1 MDFSYHSLVK
11 LFEIEKYRSSPLIQM
26 KCDSVKEKY
35 PNKYPIYNKASKV
48 LDCVHTLI
56 ESKKLEPN
64 DKTIDLTINKII
76 SIPSFDSYSSGDLLL
91 RVYPDPVTQVYS
103 TPITHGK
110 INSIKRVTQTQNI
123 HLNSCFR
130 QQPSSST
137 DFDILLP
144 REIVHVASMRLASI
158 ELPNTRL
165 LISKRQNNNAF
176 QIRINGDT
184 YSFEVPDGNY
194 TTTTL
199 VNALNALLA
208 NSNGFDTQLEFTVD
222 SQFHTTLTTRVE
234 IPPLATVTFSFYS
247 RSIGWMLG
255 FRQTQYEYVQIV
267 SSEGLFDL
275 IGDRYVYLGVED
287 YQSNTNINNIVC
299 LDKSYIDKSILAKIL
314 TNDEKFAL
322 ISYDTD
328 PLSKKR
334 IYNGPVT
341 LKKFHITLLDKFCR
355 VIDLQQM
362 DFSFTL
368 ELELIYENF

>member
-11 LFEIEKYRSSPLIQM
+11 LFEIEKYSSSPLIQM

-35 PNKYPIYNKASKV
+35 PNKYPIYNKAAKV

-64 DKTIDLTINKII
+64 DKLIDLTINKII
-76 SIPSFDSYSSGDLLL
+76 SIPSFDSYSSGDLLQ
-91 RVYPDPVTQVYS
+91 RINPDPVTQVYS

-110 INSIKRVTQTQNI
+110 LNAIKRVTQTQNI

-130 QQPSSST
+130 QQPSTST

-184 YSFEVPDGNY
+184 HTFEVPDGNY
-194 TTTTL
+194 TSITL
-199 VNALNALLA
+199 VTALNDLLTA
-208 NSNGFDTQLEFTVD
+208 AGPPFDTLVFTID
-222 SQFHTTLTTRVE
+222 SQFHTILTTIVPT
-234 IPPLATVTFSFYS
+234 IPVTFSFYS

-255 FRQTQYEYVQIV
+255 FRQSQYEYVQIV
-267 SSEGLFDL
+267 KSEGLFDA

-299 LDKSYIDKSILAKIL
+299 LDKSYIDKSILAKIP

-322 ISYDTD
+322 IIYDTD

-341 LKKFHITLLDKFCR
+341 LKKFHITLLDKFCK
-355 VIDLQQM
+355 VIDLQYM

>member
-1 MDFSYHSLVK
+1 MDFSYQSLVK
-11 LFEIEKYRSSPLIQM
+11 LFEIEKYSSSPLIQM

-35 PNKYPIYNKASKV
+35 PNKYPIYNKAAKV
-48 LDCVHTLI
+48 LDCVHNLI
-56 ESKKLEPN
+56 ESKKLDPN
-64 DKTIDLTINKII
+64 DKLIDRAIDKII
-76 SIPSFDSYSSGDLLL
+76 SIPSFDSYSAADLVQ
-91 RVYPDPVTQVYS
+91 RVHPDPVTQVYS

-144 REIVHVASMRLASI
+144 REIVHVSSMRLASI

-165 LISKRQNNNAF
+165 LISKKQNNNAF
-176 QIRINGDT
+176 QLRINGDT

-199 VNALNALLA
+199 VNVLNDLLA
-208 NSNGFDTQLEFTVD
+208 NSNGFDTHLEFTVD

-234 IPPLATVTFSFYS
+234 IPPLGPVTFSFYS

-255 FRQTQYEYVQIV
+255 FRQSQYEYVQTIR
-267 SSEGLFDL
+267 SEGLFDA
-275 IGDRYVYLGVED
+275 IGDRYVYLAVED

-299 LDKSYIDKSILAKIL
+299 LDKSYIDKSILAKIP

-322 ISYDTD
+322 IIYDTD

>member
-1 MDFSYHSLVK
+1 MDFSYHSLTK
-11 LFEIEKYRSSPLIQM
+11 LFEIEKYTSSPLIQM
-26 KCDSVKEKY
+26 KCDSIKEKY

-48 LDCVHTLI
+48 LDCVHSLI
-56 ESKKLEPN
+56 ECKKLETN
-64 DKTIDLTINKII
+64 DKSIDRIIDKII
-76 SIPSFDSYSSGDLLL
+76 SIPSFDSYSAAELVQ
-91 RVYPDPVTQVYS
+91 RVNPDPVTQVYS

-110 INSIKRVTQTQNI
+110 INAIKRVTQLQNI

-137 DFDILLP
+137 DFDIFLP
-144 REIVHVASMRLASI
+144 RELTHVSSIRLASI

-165 LISKRQNNNAF
+165 LISKKQNNNFF
-176 QIRINGDT
+176 QIKINEAV
-184 YSFEVPDGNY
+184 YNFEVPDGTYNSD
-194 TTTTL
+194 TL
-199 VNALNALLA
+199 IATLNDLLLIP
-208 NSNGFDTQLEFTVD
+208 FDTQLEFTLD
-222 SQFHTTLTTRVE
+222 CQFHTTLTTRVE
-234 IPPLATVTFSFYS
+234 VPPLGPVTFSFFP

-255 FRQTQYEYVQIV
+255 FRQSQYEYVQTVI
-267 SSEGLFDL
+267 SEGLLDA
-275 IGDRYVYLGVED
+275 IGDRYVYLSVED
-287 YQSNTNINNIVC
+287 YQYNTNVNNIVC
-299 LDKSYIDKSILAKIL
+299 LDKSYIDKSILAKIP

-322 ISYDTD
+322 IIYDTD

-355 VIDLQQM
+355 VIDLQSM

>member
-1 MDFSYHSLVK
+1 MDFSYHSLTK
-11 LFEIEKYRSSPLIQM
+11 MFEIEKYRTSPLIQL

-35 PNKYPIYNKASKV
+35 PNKVPIYNKASKV
-48 LDCVHTLI
+48 LDCVHTMI
-56 ESKKLEPN
+56 ETKKVEPN
-64 DKTIDLTINKII
+64 DKSIDRIIDKII
-76 SIPSFDSYSSGDLLL
+76 TIPSFETYSVSNLLQQIN
-91 RVYPDPVTQVYS
+91 PEPVVIAYNV
-103 TPITHGK
+103 PITHGK
-110 INSIKRVTQTQNI
+110 LNTIKRVTQTQNL

-165 LISKRQNNNAF
+165 LVSKRQNNNAF
-176 QIRINGDT
+176 QVRLYGDT
-184 YSFEVPDGNY
+184 YNFEVPDGNY

-199 VNALNALLA
+199 VNVLNALLA
-208 NSNGFDTQLEFTVD
+208 NTNGVDTQLEFTVD

-234 IPPLATVTFSFYS
+234 IPPLGPVTFSFYS

-267 SSEGLFDL
+267 KSEGLFDL

-299 LDKSYIDKSILAKIL
+299 LDKSYIDKSILAKIP

-355 VIDLQQM
+355 IIDLQQM

>member
-91 RVYPDPVTQVYS
+91 RINPDPVTQVYS

-137 DFDILLP
+137 DFDIILP

-176 QIRINGDT
+176 QIRINGNT

-255 FRQTQYEYVQIV
+255 FRQTQYEYVQLV
-267 SSEGLFDL
+267 RSEGLFDL

-355 VIDLQQM
+355 IIDLQQM

>member
-1 MDFSYHSLVK
+1 MDFSYHSLIK
-11 LFEIEKYRSSPLIQM
+11 LFEIEKYSSSPLIQM
-26 KCDSVKEKY
+26 KCDSIKEKY

-56 ESKKLEPN
+56 ESKKLESN
-64 DKTIDLTINKII
+64 DKLIDLTINKII
-76 SIPSFDSYSSGDLLL
+76 SIPSFDSYSAAELVQ
-91 RVYPDPVTQVYS
+91 RVNPDPVTQVYS

-110 INSIKRVTQTQNI
+110 INSIKRVTQMQNI

-137 DFDILLP
+137 DFDIFLP
-144 REIVHVASMRLASI
+144 RELTHVSSIRLASI

-165 LISKRQNNNAF
+165 LISKKQNNNFF
-176 QIRINGDT
+176 QIKINGVL
-184 YSFEVPDGNY
+184 YNFEVPDGNY
-194 TTTTL
+194 TSITLITTL
-199 VNALNALLA
+199 NTLLLVPI
-208 NSNGFDTQLEFTVD
+208 DTQLEFTLD
-222 SQFHTTLTTRVE
+222 SQFHITLTTRVA
-234 IPPLATVTFSFYS
+234 IPPLGPVTFSFYP
-247 RSIGWMLG
+247 RSIGWILG
-255 FRQTQYEYVQIV
+255 FRQSQYEYVQTVI
-267 SSEGLFDL
+267 SEGLLDT
-275 IGDRYVYLGVED
+275 IGDRYVYLSVED
-287 YQSNTNINNIVC
+287 YQYNTNVNNIVC
-299 LDKSYIDKSILAKIL
+299 LDKSYIDKSILAKIP

-322 ISYDTD
+322 IIYDTD

-355 VIDLQQM
+355 VIDLQFM

>member
-1 MDFSYHSLVK
+1 MDFSYQSLVK
-11 LFEIEKYRSSPLIQM
+11 LFEIEKYKSSPLIQM
-26 KCDSVKEKY
+26 KCDTVKEKY
-35 PNKYPIYNKASKV
+35 PNKYPIYNKAAKV

-56 ESKKLEPN
+56 ESKKIEPN
-64 DKTIDLTINKII
+64 DKLIDRAIDKII
-76 SIPSFDSYSSGDLLL
+76 TIPSFESYSSADLVQ

-110 INSIKRVTQTQNI
+110 INAIKRVTQTQNI

-144 REIVHVASMRLASI
+144 REIVHVSSMRLASI

-165 LISKRQNNNAF
+165 LISKKQNNNAF
-176 QIRINGDT
+176 QVRINGVT

-199 VNALNALLA
+199 VNVLNALLA

-222 SQFHTTLTTRVE
+222 SQFHTILTTRVE
-234 IPPLATVTFSFYS
+234 IPPLGPVTFSFYS
-247 RSIGWMLG
+247 KSIGWMLG
-255 FRQTQYEYVQIV
+255 FRQSQYEYVQTIR
-267 SSEGLFDL
+267 SEGLFDA
-275 IGDRYVYLGVED
+275 IGDRYVYLAVED

-299 LDKSYIDKSILAKIL
+299 LDKSYIDKSILAKIP

-322 ISYDTD
+322 IIYDTD

>member
-1 MDFSYHSLVK
+1 MDFSYHSLTK
-11 LFEIEKYRSSPLIQM
+11 LFEIEKYTSSPLIQM
-26 KCDSVKEKY
+26 KCDSIKEKY

-48 LDCVHTLI
+48 LECVHSLI
-56 ESKKLEPN
+56 DCKKLESN
-64 DKTIDLTINKII
+64 DKSIDRIIDKII
-76 SIPSFDSYSSGDLLL
+76 SIPSFDSYSAAELVQ
-91 RVYPDPVTQVYS
+91 RVNPDPVTQVYS

-110 INSIKRVTQTQNI
+110 INSIKRVTQLQNI

-137 DFDILLP
+137 DFDIFLP
-144 REIVHVASMRLASI
+144 RELTHVSSIRLASI

-165 LISKRQNNNAF
+165 LISKKQNNNYF
-176 QIRINGDT
+176 QIKINEAL
-184 YSFEVPDGNY
+184 YNFEVPDGTY
-194 TTTTL
+194 TSDTL
-199 VNALNALLA
+199 IATLNDLLLIP
-208 NSNGFDTQLEFTVD
+208 FDTQLEFTLD
-222 SQFHTTLTTRVE
+222 CQFHTTLTTRVE
-234 IPPLATVTFSFYS
+234 VPPLGPVTFSFFP

-255 FRQTQYEYVQIV
+255 FRQSQYEYVQTVI
-267 SSEGLFDL
+267 SEGLLDA
-275 IGDRYVYLGVED
+275 IGDRYVYLSVED
-287 YQSNTNINNIVC
+287 YQYNTNVNNIVC
-299 LDKSYIDKSILAKIL
+299 LDKSYIDKSILAKIP

-322 ISYDTD
+322 IIYDTD

-355 VIDLQQM
+355 VIDLQSM